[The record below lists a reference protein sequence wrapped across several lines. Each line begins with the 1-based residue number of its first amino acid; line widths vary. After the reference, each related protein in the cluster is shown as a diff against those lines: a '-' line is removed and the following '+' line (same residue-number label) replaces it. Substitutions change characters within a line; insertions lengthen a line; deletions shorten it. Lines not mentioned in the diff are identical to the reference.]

1 MQLGAAY
8 FKPEVLELLGYDP
21 ALLEKW
27 DKEYIWHPFTQMQQ
41 YIQEKPLIIARG
53 EGSWLIDVEGNR
65 YLDGVSSLWVNVHG
79 HCHPALNQ
87 AVKKQLDEIAHS
99 TLLGL
104 ANVPSIL
111 LAKKLV
117 EITPPG
123 LNKVFYSDSGATA
136 VEIALKMA
144 FQYWQQKEGG
154 RFSSKTK
161 FISLLG
167 AYHGDTIG
175 SVSVGG
181 IPLFHGIFKPLLFE
195 CLYAP
200 APYCYRCPLEKE
212 RESCAM
218 ACADR
223 LEEMLEKHQH
233 EVAAVIIEPL
243 VQGAAGMITAPD
255 GFLRRVRELCTRYN
269 VLMIADEVA
278 VGFGRT
284 GCLFACE
291 HEGVSPDLMCLA
303 KGITG
308 GYLPLAATLT
318 TDEVYRA
325 FLGRPEECKTFYHG
339 HTYTG
344 NPLACAAALTSI
356 DLFEKENLLAA
367 LQPKIELLRR
377 RLEDF
382 WELPHV
388 GDIRQRGMMVGIEL
402 VADKKTKRPYPMEE
416 QVGHRV
422 ILEARR
428 RGLVL
433 RPLGDVIVLM
443 PVLTMSEEELNHVL
457 EITYES
463 IAVVTGK

>member
-1 MQLGAAY
+1 MQT
-8 FKPEVLELLGYDP
+8 FDP
-21 ALLEKW
+21 VLLEQW
-27 DKEYIWHPFTQMQQ
+27 DRQYVWHPFTQMQQ
-41 YIQEKPLIIARG
+41 YVQEKPLIIARG
-53 EGSWLIDVEGNR
+53 EGSYLIDVEGNR
-65 YLDGVSSLWVNVHG
+65 YLDGVSSLWVTVHG
-79 HCHPALNQ
+79 HCHPALNR
-87 AVKKQLDEIAHS
+87 AIKEQLDLIAHS

-117 EITPPG
+117 EITPSG
-123 LNKVFYSDSGATA
+123 LNKVFYSDAGATA

-154 RFSSKTK
+154 RHHSKTK
-161 FISLLG
+161 FISLAE

-181 IPLFHGIFKPLLFE
+181 MSLFHGIFRPLLFQ
-195 CLYAP
+195 CLHAP
-200 APYCYRCPLEKE
+200 APYCYRCPLELE
-212 RESCAM
+212 RDGCGM
-218 ACADR
+218 ACVDR
-223 LEEMLEKHQH
+223 LEELMGKHH
-233 EVAAVIIEPL
+233 GEVAALIIEPL
-243 VQGAAGMITAPD
+243 VQGAAGMITAPA
-255 GFLRRVRELCTRYN
+255 GYLRRVRELCTRYN
-269 VLMIADEVA
+269 ILLIADEVA

-284 GCLFACE
+284 GRLFACE

-318 TDEVYRA
+318 TDEIYSA
-325 FLGRPEECKTFYHG
+325 FLGKPEECRTFYHG

-344 NPLACAAALTSI
+344 NPVACAAALASME
-356 DLFEKENLLAA
+356 LFEQEGLPGT

-377 RLEDF
+377 GLESF
-382 WELPHV
+382 WQLPHV

-402 VADKKTKRPYPMEE
+402 VADRETKKSYPVQE

-428 RGLVL
+428 RGLII

-443 PVLTMSEEELNHVL
+443 PILTMSEGELNNVL
-457 EITYES
+457 EITFES
-463 IAVVTGK
+463 IAAVTGH

>member
-1 MQLGAAY
+1 MI
-8 FKPEVLELLGYDP
+8 KYDP
-21 ALLEKW
+21 ALLEQW
-27 DKEYIWHPFTQMQQ
+27 DKEYVWHPFTQMQQ
-41 YIQEKPLIIARG
+41 YTREKPLIIARG
-53 EGSWLIDVEGNR
+53 EGSYLIDVEGNR
-65 YLDGVSSLWVNVHG
+65 YLDGVSSLWVTVHG
-79 HCHPALNQ
+79 HCHPALNR
-87 AVKKQLDEIAHS
+87 AIKEQLDEIAHS

-123 LNKVFYSDSGATA
+123 LNKVFYSDAGATA

-154 RFSSKTK
+154 RFRSKTK
-161 FISLLG
+161 FISLVE

-181 IPLFHGIFKPLLFE
+181 ISLFHGIFKPLLFE
-195 CLYAP
+195 CLHAP
-200 APYCYRCPLEKE
+200 APYCYRCPLERE
-212 RESCAM
+212 RESCGM

-223 LEEMLEKHQH
+223 LEELLKEHHQ

-269 VLMIADEVA
+269 VLLIADEVA

-284 GCLFACE
+284 GRLFACE

-318 TDEVYRA
+318 TDEVYSA
-325 FLGRPEECKTFYHG
+325 FLGKPEEGKTFYHG

-344 NPLACAAALTSI
+344 NPLACAAALASI
-356 DLFEKENLLAA
+356 ELFEKENLLAA
-367 LQPKIELLRR
+367 LQPKIELLHRK
-377 RLEDF
+377 LGGF

-402 VADKKTKRPYPMEE
+402 VADKKTKQPYPREE

-428 RGLVL
+428 RGLVI
-433 RPLGDVIVLM
+433 RPLDNVIVLM
-443 PVLTMSEEELNHVL
+443 PVLAMSEEELNQVL

>member
-1 MQLGAAY
+1 MT
-8 FKPEVLELLGYDP
+8 KYDP
-21 ALLEKW
+21 VLLEQW
-27 DKEYIWHPFTQMQQ
+27 DKQYVWHPFTQMQQ
-41 YIQEKPLIIARG
+41 YVREKPLIIARG
-53 EGSWLIDVEGNR
+53 EGSYLIDVEGNR
-65 YLDGVSSLWVNVHG
+65 YLDGVSSLWVTIHG
-79 HCHPALNQ
+79 HCHPALNR
-87 AVKKQLDEIAHS
+87 AIKEQLDKIAHS

-123 LNKVFYSDSGATA
+123 LNKVFYSDAGATA

-154 RFSSKTK
+154 RFRSKTK
-161 FISLLG
+161 FISLVE

-181 IPLFHGIFKPLLFE
+181 MPLFHGIFKPLLFE
-195 CLYAP
+195 CLHAP
-200 APYCYRCPLEKE
+200 APYCYRCPLERE
-212 RESCAM
+212 RENCGM

-223 LEEMLEKHQH
+223 LEELLKEHQQ

-243 VQGAAGMITAPD
+243 VQGAAGMITAPE
-255 GFLRRVRELCTRYN
+255 GFLRRVRGLCTRYN
-269 VLMIADEVA
+269 VLLIADEVA

-284 GCLFACE
+284 GRLFACE

-308 GYLPLAATLT
+308 GYLPLAATIT
-318 TDEVYRA
+318 TDEVYSA
-325 FLGRPEECKTFYHG
+325 FLGTPEECKTFYHG

-344 NPLACAAALTSI
+344 NPLACAAALASI
-356 DLFEKENLLAA
+356 ELFEKENLLAA
-367 LQPKIELLRR
+367 LQPKIELLHRK
-377 RLEDF
+377 LESF

-402 VADKKTKRPYPMEE
+402 VADKKTKQPYPLEE

-428 RGLVL
+428 RGLVI
-433 RPLGDVIVLM
+433 RPLGNVIVLM
-443 PVLTMSEEELNHVL
+443 PVLAMSEEELNQVL

>member
-1 MQLGAAY
+1 MI
-8 FKPEVLELLGYDP
+8 KYDP
-21 ALLEKW
+21 ALLEQW
-27 DKEYIWHPFTQMQQ
+27 DKEYVWHPFTQMQQ
-41 YIQEKPLIIARG
+41 YAREKPLIIARG
-53 EGSWLIDVEGNR
+53 EGSYLIDVEGNR
-65 YLDGVSSLWVNVHG
+65 YLDGVSSLWVTVHG
-79 HCHPALNQ
+79 HCHPALNR
-87 AVKKQLDEIAHS
+87 AIKEQLDEIAHS

-123 LNKVFYSDSGATA
+123 LSKVFYSDAGATA

-154 RFSSKTK
+154 CFRSKTK
-161 FISLLG
+161 FISLVE

-181 IPLFHGIFKPLLFE
+181 ISLFHGIFRPLLFE
-195 CLYAP
+195 CLHAP
-200 APYCYRCPLEKE
+200 APYCYRCPLERE
-212 RESCAM
+212 RESCGM

-223 LEEMLEKHQH
+223 LEELLKEHHQ

-269 VLMIADEVA
+269 VLLIADEVA

-284 GCLFACE
+284 GRLFACE

-318 TDEVYRA
+318 TDEVYSA
-325 FLGRPEECKTFYHG
+325 FLGKPEEGKTFYHG

-344 NPLACAAALTSI
+344 NPLACAAALASI
-356 DLFEKENLLAA
+356 ELFEKENLLAA
-367 LQPKIELLRR
+367 LQPKIELLHRK
-377 RLEDF
+377 LEGF

-402 VADKKTKRPYPMEE
+402 VADKKTKQPYPREE

-428 RGLVL
+428 RGLVI
-433 RPLGDVIVLM
+433 RPLDNVIVLM
-443 PVLTMSEEELNHVL
+443 PVLAMSEEELNQVL

>member
-1 MQLGAAY
+1 MLDLI
-8 FKPEVLELLGYDP
+8 KYDP
-21 ALLEKW
+21 ALLEQW
-27 DKEYIWHPFTQMQQ
+27 DKEYVWHPFTQMQQ
-41 YIQEKPLIIARG
+41 YTREKPLIIARG
-53 EGSWLIDVEGNR
+53 EGSYLIDVEGNR
-65 YLDGVSSLWVNVHG
+65 YLDGVSSLWVTVHG
-79 HCHPALNQ
+79 HCHPALNR
-87 AVKKQLDEIAHS
+87 AIKEQLDEIAHS

-123 LNKVFYSDSGATA
+123 LNKVFYSDAGATA

-154 RFSSKTK
+154 RFRSKTK
-161 FISLLG
+161 FISLVE

-181 IPLFHGIFKPLLFE
+181 ISLFHGIFKPLLFE
-195 CLYAP
+195 CLHAP
-200 APYCYRCPLEKE
+200 APYCYRCPLERE
-212 RESCAM
+212 RESCGM

-223 LEEMLEKHQH
+223 LEELLKEHHQ

-269 VLMIADEVA
+269 VLLIADEVA

-284 GCLFACE
+284 GRLFACE

-318 TDEVYRA
+318 TDEVYSA
-325 FLGRPEECKTFYHG
+325 FLGKPEEGKTFYHG

-344 NPLACAAALTSI
+344 NPLACAAALASI
-356 DLFEKENLLAA
+356 ELFEKENLLAA
-367 LQPKIELLRR
+367 LQPKIELLHRK
-377 RLEDF
+377 LGGF

-402 VADKKTKRPYPMEE
+402 VADKKTKQPYPREE

-428 RGLVL
+428 RGLVI
-433 RPLGDVIVLM
+433 RPLDNVIVLM
-443 PVLTMSEEELNHVL
+443 PVLAMSEEELNQVL

>member
-1 MQLGAAY
+1 MN
-8 FKPEVLELLGYDP
+8 KYDP
-21 ALLEKW
+21 ALLEQW
-27 DKEYIWHPFTQMQQ
+27 DKEYVWHPFTQMQQ
-41 YIQEKPLIIARG
+41 YTREKPLIIARG
-53 EGSWLIDVEGNR
+53 EGSYLIDVEGNR
-65 YLDGVSSLWVNVHG
+65 YLDGVSSLWVTVHG
-79 HCHPALNQ
+79 HCHSALNR
-87 AVKKQLDEIAHS
+87 AIKEQLDKIAHS

-104 ANVPSIL
+104 ANIPSIL

-123 LNKVFYSDSGATA
+123 LNKVFYSDAGATA

-154 RFSSKTK
+154 RFRNKTK
-161 FISLLG
+161 FISLVE

-181 IPLFHGIFKPLLFE
+181 ISLFHGIFKPLLFE
-195 CLYAP
+195 CLHAP

-212 RESCAM
+212 RENCGM

-223 LEEMLEKHQH
+223 LEELLKEHHQ

-269 VLMIADEVA
+269 VLLIADEVA

-284 GCLFACE
+284 GRLFACE

-318 TDEVYRA
+318 TDEVYSA
-325 FLGRPEECKTFYHG
+325 FLGKPEEGKTFYHG

-344 NPLACAAALTSI
+344 NPLACAAALASI
-356 DLFEKENLLAA
+356 ELFEKENLLAA
-367 LQPKIELLRR
+367 LQPKIELLHRK
-377 RLEDF
+377 LDSF

-402 VADKKTKRPYPMEE
+402 VADKRTKQPYPMEE

-422 ILEARR
+422 ILEARQ
-428 RGLVL
+428 RGLVI
-433 RPLGDVIVLM
+433 RPLDNVIVLM
-443 PVLTMSEEELNHVL
+443 PVLTMSEEELNQVL

>member
-1 MQLGAAY
+1 MLDLI
-8 FKPEVLELLGYDP
+8 KYDP
-21 ALLEKW
+21 ALLEQW
-27 DKEYIWHPFTQMQQ
+27 DKEYVWHPFTQMQQ
-41 YIQEKPLIIARG
+41 YTREKPLIIARG
-53 EGSWLIDVEGNR
+53 EGSYLIDVEGKR
-65 YLDGVSSLWVNVHG
+65 YLDGVSSLWVTVHG
-79 HCHPALNQ
+79 HCHPALNR
-87 AVKKQLDEIAHS
+87 AIKEQLDEIAHS

-104 ANVPSIL
+104 ANIPSIL

-123 LNKVFYSDSGATA
+123 LNKVFYSDAGATA

-154 RFSSKTK
+154 RFRNKTK
-161 FISLLG
+161 FISLVE

-181 IPLFHGIFKPLLFE
+181 ISLFHGIFKPLLFE
-195 CLYAP
+195 CLHAP
-200 APYCYRCPLEKE
+200 APYCYRCPLERE
-212 RESCAM
+212 RESCGM

-223 LEEMLEKHQH
+223 LEELLKEHHQ

-269 VLMIADEVA
+269 VLLIADEVA

-284 GCLFACE
+284 GRLFACE
-291 HEGVSPDLMCLA
+291 HERVSPDLMCLA

-318 TDEVYRA
+318 TDEVYSA
-325 FLGRPEECKTFYHG
+325 FLGKPEEGKTFYHG

-344 NPLACAAALTSI
+344 NPLACAAALASI
-356 DLFEKENLLAA
+356 ELFEKENLLAA
-367 LQPKIELLRR
+367 LQPKIELLHRK
-377 RLEDF
+377 LEGF

-402 VADKKTKRPYPMEE
+402 VADKKTKQPYPKEE

-428 RGLVL
+428 RGLVI
-433 RPLGDVIVLM
+433 RPLDNVIVLM
-443 PVLTMSEEELNHVL
+443 PVLAMSEEELNQVL

>member
-1 MQLGAAY
+1 MI
-8 FKPEVLELLGYDP
+8 KYDP
-21 ALLEKW
+21 ALLEQW
-27 DKEYIWHPFTQMQQ
+27 DKQYVWHPFTQMQQ
-41 YIQEKPLIIARG
+41 YAREKPLIIARG
-53 EGSWLIDVEGNR
+53 EGSYLIDVEGNR
-65 YLDGVSSLWVNVHG
+65 YLDGVSSLWVTVHG
-79 HCHPALNQ
+79 HCHPALNR
-87 AVKKQLDEIAHS
+87 AIKEQLDEIAHS

-123 LNKVFYSDSGATA
+123 LNKVFYSDAGATA

-154 RFSSKTK
+154 RFRSKTK
-161 FISLLG
+161 FISLVE

-181 IPLFHGIFKPLLFE
+181 MPLFHGIFKPLLFE
-195 CLYAP
+195 CLHAP
-200 APYCYRCPLEKE
+200 APYCYRCPLERE
-212 RESCAM
+212 RESCGM

-223 LEEMLEKHQH
+223 LEELLKEHQQ

-269 VLMIADEVA
+269 VLLIADEVA

-284 GCLFACE
+284 GRLFACE

-318 TDEVYRA
+318 TDEVYSA
-325 FLGRPEECKTFYHG
+325 FLGKPEECKTFYHG

-344 NPLACAAALTSI
+344 NPLACAAALASI
-356 DLFEKENLLAA
+356 ELFEKENLLAA
-367 LQPKIELLRR
+367 LQPKIELLHR
-377 RLEDF
+377 RLEGF
-382 WELPHV
+382 WDLPHV

-402 VADKKTKRPYPMEE
+402 VADKKTKQPYPRGE

-428 RGLVL
+428 RGLVI
-433 RPLGDVIVLM
+433 RPLDNVIVLM
-443 PVLTMSEEELNHVL
+443 PVLTMSEEELNQVL

>member
-1 MQLGAAY
+1 MSS
-8 FKPEVLELLGYDP
+8 YDP
-21 ALLEKW
+21 SLLEQW
-27 DKEYIWHPFTQMQQ
+27 DKQYVWHPFTQMQQ
-41 YIQEKPLIIARG
+41 YLQEKPVIIKQG
-53 EGSWLIDVEGNR
+53 EGSYLIDVEGNR
-65 YLDGVSSLWVNVHG
+65 YLDGVSSLWVTVHG
-79 HCHPALNQ
+79 HCHPELNR
-87 AVKKQLDEIAHS
+87 AIKEQLDRIAHS

-123 LNKVFYSDSGATA
+123 LNKVFYSDNGATA
-136 VEIALKMA
+136 VEIALKIA

-154 RFSSKTK
+154 RYRRKTK
-161 FISLLG
+161 FISFVN

-200 APYCYRCPLEKE
+200 APYCYRCPLGLE
-212 RESCAM
+212 RESCEM
-218 ACADR
+218 ACLNQ
-223 LEEMLEKHQH
+223 LEGLLEKHRE
-233 EVAAVIIEPL
+233 EVAALIIEPL

-255 GFLRRVRELCTRYN
+255 GFLRRVRELCSKYN
-269 VLMIADEVA
+269 VLLIADEVA

-284 GCLFACE
+284 GRLFACE
-291 HEGVSPDLMCLA
+291 HEDVTPDLMCLA

-318 TDEVYRA
+318 TDEIYEA
-325 FLGRPEECKTFYHG
+325 FLGEPEECKTFYHG

-344 NPLACAAALTSI
+344 NPLACAAALASI
-356 DLFEKENLLAA
+356 ELFEKTDLLAS

-377 RLEDF
+377 GLENFRD
-382 WELPHV
+382 LPHV

-402 VADKKTKRPYPMEE
+402 VVDKDTKEPYAMKE
-416 QVGHRV
+416 QIGHRV

-428 RGLVL
+428 RGLIL
-433 RPLGDVIVLM
+433 RPLGNVIVLM
-443 PVLTMSEEELNHVL
+443 PVLSMSNEELNRVL

>member
-1 MQLGAAY
+1 MLDLT
-8 FKPEVLELLGYDP
+8 KYDP
-21 ALLEKW
+21 VLLEQW
-27 DKEYIWHPFTQMQQ
+27 DKQYVWHPFTQMQQ
-41 YIQEKPLIIARG
+41 YVREKPLIIARG
-53 EGSWLIDVEGNR
+53 EGSYLIDVEGNR
-65 YLDGVSSLWVNVHG
+65 YLDGVSSLWVTIHG
-79 HCHPALNQ
+79 HCHPALNR
-87 AVKKQLDEIAHS
+87 AIKEQLDKIAHS

-123 LNKVFYSDSGATA
+123 LNKVFYSDAGATA

-154 RFSSKTK
+154 RFRSKTK
-161 FISLLG
+161 FISLVE

-181 IPLFHGIFKPLLFE
+181 MPLFHGIFKPLLFE
-195 CLYAP
+195 CLHAP
-200 APYCYRCPLEKE
+200 APYCYRCPLERE
-212 RESCAM
+212 RENCGM

-223 LEEMLEKHQH
+223 LEELLKEHQQ

-243 VQGAAGMITAPD
+243 VQGAAGMITAPE
-255 GFLRRVRELCTRYN
+255 GFLRRVRGLCTRYN
-269 VLMIADEVA
+269 VLLIADEVA

-284 GCLFACE
+284 GRLFACE

-308 GYLPLAATLT
+308 GYLPLAATIT
-318 TDEVYRA
+318 TDEVYSA
-325 FLGRPEECKTFYHG
+325 FLGTPEECKTFYHG

-344 NPLACAAALTSI
+344 NPLACAAALASI
-356 DLFEKENLLAA
+356 ELFEKENLLAA
-367 LQPKIELLRR
+367 LQPKIELLHRK
-377 RLEDF
+377 LESF

-402 VADKKTKRPYPMEE
+402 VADKKTKQPYPLEE

-428 RGLVL
+428 RGLVI
-433 RPLGDVIVLM
+433 RPLGNVIVLM
-443 PVLTMSEEELNHVL
+443 PVLAMSEEELNQVL

>member
-1 MQLGAAY
+1 MLDLI
-8 FKPEVLELLGYDP
+8 KYDP
-21 ALLEKW
+21 VLLEQW
-27 DKEYIWHPFTQMQQ
+27 DKQYVWHPFTQMQQ
-41 YIQEKPLIIARG
+41 YAREKPLIIARG
-53 EGSWLIDVEGNR
+53 EGSYLIDVEGNR
-65 YLDGVSSLWVNVHG
+65 YLDGVSSLWVTVHG
-79 HCHPALNQ
+79 HCHPALNR
-87 AVKKQLDEIAHS
+87 AVKEQLDKIAHS

-104 ANVPSIL
+104 ANIPSIL

-123 LNKVFYSDSGATA
+123 LNKVFYSDAGATA

-154 RFSSKTK
+154 CFRSKTK
-161 FISLLG
+161 FISLVE

-181 IPLFHGIFKPLLFE
+181 MPLFHGIFKPLLFE
-195 CLYAP
+195 CLHAP
-200 APYCYRCPLEKE
+200 APYCYRCPLERE
-212 RESCAM
+212 RESCGM

-223 LEEMLEKHQH
+223 LEELLKEHQQ

-269 VLMIADEVA
+269 VLLIADEVA

-284 GCLFACE
+284 GRLFACE

-318 TDEVYRA
+318 TDEVYSA
-325 FLGRPEECKTFYHG
+325 FLGKPEEGKTFYHG

-344 NPLACAAALTSI
+344 NPLACAAALASI
-356 DLFEKENLLAA
+356 ELFEKENLLAA
-367 LQPKIELLRR
+367 LQPKIELLHRK
-377 RLEDF
+377 LDGF

-402 VADKKTKRPYPMEE
+402 VADKKTKQPYPMEE

-428 RGLVL
+428 RGLVI
-433 RPLGDVIVLM
+433 RPLGNVIVLM
-443 PVLTMSEEELNHVL
+443 PVLAMSEEELNQVL

>member
-1 MQLGAAY
+1 MV
-8 FKPEVLELLGYDP
+8 KYDP
-21 ALLEKW
+21 SLLEQW
-27 DKEYIWHPFTQMQQ
+27 DKQYVWHPFTQMQQ
-41 YIQEKPLIIARG
+41 YLQEKPLIIERG
-53 EGSWLIDVEGNR
+53 EGSYLIDVEGNR
-65 YLDGVSSLWVNVHG
+65 YLDGVSSLWVTVHG
-79 HCHPALNQ
+79 HCHPELNR
-87 AVKKQLDEIAHS
+87 AIREQLDRIAHS
-99 TLLGL
+99 TLLGI

-123 LNKVFYSDSGATA
+123 LNKVFYSDNGATA

-144 FQYWQQKEGG
+144 FQYWHQKDGG
-154 RFSSKTK
+154 RYRKKTK
-161 FISLLG
+161 FISLVN

-200 APYCYRCPLEKE
+200 APYCYRCPLGLV
-212 RESCAM
+212 RESCHM
-218 ACADR
+218 ACLDQ
-223 LEEMLEKHQH
+223 LEELMTRHCD
-233 EVAAVIIEPL
+233 EVAALIIEPL

-269 VLMIADEVA
+269 ILLIADEVA

-284 GCLFACE
+284 GRLFACE
-291 HEGVSPDLMCLA
+291 HEEVVPDLMCLA

-318 TDEVYRA
+318 TDEIYEA
-325 FLGRPEECKTFYHG
+325 FLGEPEECKAFYHG

-344 NPLACAAALTSI
+344 NPLACVAALANI
-356 DLFEKENLLAA
+356 ELLEKTNLLAA
-367 LQPKIELLRR
+367 LQTKIEFLRR
-377 RLEDF
+377 GLEEF
-382 WELPHV
+382 WQLPHV

-402 VADKKTKRPYPMEE
+402 VADKSTKEPYPMRE
-416 QVGHRV
+416 QIGHRV

-428 RGLVL
+428 RGLVI
-433 RPLGDVIVLM
+433 RPLGNVIVLM
-443 PVLTMSEEELNHVL
+443 PVLSMSCEELQRVL

-463 IAVVTGK
+463 IAVITGR

>member
-1 MQLGAAY
+1 
-8 FKPEVLELLGYDP
+8 VLDLIKYDP
-21 ALLEKW
+21 ALLEQW
-27 DKEYIWHPFTQMQQ
+27 DKEYVWHPFTQMQQ
-41 YIQEKPLIIARG
+41 YTREKPLIIARG
-53 EGSWLIDVEGNR
+53 EGSYLIDVEGKR
-65 YLDGVSSLWVNVHG
+65 YLDGVSSLWVTVHG
-79 HCHPALNQ
+79 HCHPALNR
-87 AVKKQLDEIAHS
+87 AIKEQLDEIAHS

-104 ANVPSIL
+104 ANIPSIL

-123 LNKVFYSDSGATA
+123 LNKVFYSDAGATA

-154 RFSSKTK
+154 RFRNKTK
-161 FISLLG
+161 FISLVE

-181 IPLFHGIFKPLLFE
+181 ISLFHGIFKPLLFE
-195 CLYAP
+195 CLHAP
-200 APYCYRCPLEKE
+200 APYCYRCPLERE
-212 RESCAM
+212 RESCGM

-223 LEEMLEKHQH
+223 LEELLKEHHQ

-269 VLMIADEVA
+269 VLLIADEVA

-284 GCLFACE
+284 GRLFACE
-291 HEGVSPDLMCLA
+291 HERVSPDLMCLA

-318 TDEVYRA
+318 TDEVYSA
-325 FLGRPEECKTFYHG
+325 FLGKPEEGKTFYHG

-344 NPLACAAALTSI
+344 NPLACAAALASI
-356 DLFEKENLLAA
+356 ELFEKENLLAA
-367 LQPKIELLRR
+367 LQPKIELLHRK
-377 RLEDF
+377 LEGF

-402 VADKKTKRPYPMEE
+402 VADKKTKQPYPKEE

-428 RGLVL
+428 RGLVI
-433 RPLGDVIVLM
+433 RPLDNVIVLM
-443 PVLTMSEEELNHVL
+443 PVLAMSEEELNQVL

>member
-1 MQLGAAY
+1 MTQ
-8 FKPEVLELLGYDP
+8 YDP
-21 ALLEKW
+21 ALLEHW
-27 DKEYIWHPFTQMQQ
+27 DKQYVWHPFTQMQQ
-41 YIQEKPLIIARG
+41 FVREKPLIIARG
-53 EGSWLIDVEGNR
+53 EGSYLIDVEGNR

-79 HCHPALNQ
+79 HCHPALNR
-87 AVKKQLDEIAHS
+87 AIKEQLDAIAHS

-104 ANVPSIL
+104 ANIPSIL

-123 LNKVFYSDSGATA
+123 LNKVFYSDAGATA

-154 RFSSKTK
+154 RFRSKTK
-161 FISLLG
+161 FISLVE

-181 IPLFHGIFKPLLFE
+181 MPLFHGIFKPLLFE
-195 CLYAP
+195 CLHAP
-200 APYCYRCPLEKE
+200 APYCYRCPLERE
-212 RESCAM
+212 RESCGM

-223 LEEMLEKHQH
+223 LEELLQKHHQ
-233 EVAAVIIEPL
+233 EIAAVIIEPL

-269 VLMIADEVA
+269 VLLIADEVA

-284 GCLFACE
+284 GRLFACE

-318 TDEVYRA
+318 TDEVYSA
-325 FLGRPEECKTFYHG
+325 FLGEPQECKTFYHG

-344 NPLACAAALTSI
+344 NPVACAAALASI
-356 DLFEKENLLAA
+356 EIFEKENLLAA

-377 RLEDF
+377 KLEHF
-382 WELPHV
+382 WQLPHV

-402 VADKKTKRPYPMEE
+402 VVDKRTKQPYPLEE

-428 RGLVL
+428 RGLVI
-433 RPLGDVIVLM
+433 RPLGNVIVLM
-443 PVLTMSEEELNHVL
+443 PVLAMSEEELNQVL

-463 IAVVTGK
+463 ISVVTGE

>member
-1 MQLGAAY
+1 
-8 FKPEVLELLGYDP
+8 VLDLIKYDP
-21 ALLEKW
+21 ALLEQW
-27 DKEYIWHPFTQMQQ
+27 DKQYVWHPFTQMQQ
-41 YIQEKPLIIARG
+41 YAREKPLIIARG
-53 EGSWLIDVEGNR
+53 EGSYLIDVEGNR
-65 YLDGVSSLWVNVHG
+65 YLDGVSSLWVTVHG
-79 HCHPALNQ
+79 HCHPALNR
-87 AVKKQLDEIAHS
+87 AIKEQLDEIAHS

-123 LNKVFYSDSGATA
+123 LSKVFYSDAGATA

-154 RFSSKTK
+154 RFRSKTK
-161 FISLLG
+161 FISLVE

-181 IPLFHGIFKPLLFE
+181 ISLFHGIFKPLLFE
-195 CLYAP
+195 CLHAP
-200 APYCYRCPLEKE
+200 APYCYRCPLERE
-212 RESCAM
+212 RESCGM

-223 LEEMLEKHQH
+223 LEELLKEHHQ

-269 VLMIADEVA
+269 VLLIADEVA

-284 GCLFACE
+284 GRLFACE

-318 TDEVYRA
+318 TDEVYSA
-325 FLGRPEECKTFYHG
+325 FLGKPEEGKTFYHG

-344 NPLACAAALTSI
+344 NPLACAAALASI
-356 DLFEKENLLAA
+356 ELFEKENLLAA
-367 LQPKIELLRR
+367 LQPKIELLHR
-377 RLEDF
+377 RLEGF
-382 WELPHV
+382 WDLPHV

-402 VADKKTKRPYPMEE
+402 VADKKTKQPYPRGE

-428 RGLVL
+428 RGLVI
-433 RPLGDVIVLM
+433 RPLDNVIVLM
-443 PVLTMSEEELNHVL
+443 PVLTMSEEELNQVL

>member
-1 MQLGAAY
+1 MI
-8 FKPEVLELLGYDP
+8 KYDP
-21 ALLEKW
+21 VLLEQW
-27 DKEYIWHPFTQMQQ
+27 DKQYVWHPFTQMQQ
-41 YIQEKPLIIARG
+41 YAREKPLIIARG
-53 EGSWLIDVEGNR
+53 EGSYLIDVEGNR
-65 YLDGVSSLWVNVHG
+65 YLDGVSSLWVTVHG
-79 HCHPALNQ
+79 HCHPALNR
-87 AVKKQLDEIAHS
+87 AVKEQLDKIAHS

-104 ANVPSIL
+104 ANIPSIL

-123 LNKVFYSDSGATA
+123 LNKVFYSDAGATA

-154 RFSSKTK
+154 CFRSKTK
-161 FISLLG
+161 FISLVE

-181 IPLFHGIFKPLLFE
+181 MPLFHGIFKPLLFE
-195 CLYAP
+195 CLHAP
-200 APYCYRCPLEKE
+200 APYCYRCPLERE
-212 RESCAM
+212 RESCGM

-223 LEEMLEKHQH
+223 LEELLKEHQQ

-269 VLMIADEVA
+269 VLLIADEVA

-284 GCLFACE
+284 GRLFACE

-318 TDEVYRA
+318 TDEVYSA
-325 FLGRPEECKTFYHG
+325 FLGKPEEGKTFYHG

-344 NPLACAAALTSI
+344 NPLACAAALASI
-356 DLFEKENLLAA
+356 ELFEKENLLAA
-367 LQPKIELLRR
+367 LQPKIELLHRK
-377 RLEDF
+377 LDGF

-402 VADKKTKRPYPMEE
+402 VADKKTKQPYPMEE

-428 RGLVL
+428 RGLVI
-433 RPLGDVIVLM
+433 RPLGNVIVLM
-443 PVLTMSEEELNHVL
+443 PVLAMSEEELNQVL

>member
-1 MQLGAAY
+1 MI
-8 FKPEVLELLGYDP
+8 KYDP
-21 ALLEKW
+21 ALLEQW
-27 DKEYIWHPFTQMQQ
+27 DKEYVWHPFTQMQQ
-41 YIQEKPLIIARG
+41 YAQEKPLIIARG
-53 EGSWLIDVEGNR
+53 EGSYLIDVEGNR
-65 YLDGVSSLWVNVHG
+65 YLDGVSSLWVTVHG
-79 HCHPALNQ
+79 HCHPVLNR
-87 AVKKQLDEIAHS
+87 AIKEQLDEIAHS

-104 ANVPSIL
+104 ANIPSIL

-123 LNKVFYSDSGATA
+123 LNKVFYSDAGATA

-154 RFSSKTK
+154 RFRSKTK
-161 FISLLG
+161 FISLVE

-181 IPLFHGIFKPLLFE
+181 MPLFHGIFKPLLFE
-195 CLYAP
+195 CLHAP
-200 APYCYRCPLEKE
+200 APYCYRCPLERE
-212 RESCAM
+212 RKSCGM
-218 ACADR
+218 ACVDR
-223 LEEMLEKHQH
+223 LEELLKAHHQ
-233 EVAAVIIEPL
+233 EVAALIIEPL

-255 GFLRRVRELCTRYN
+255 GFLRRVRELCIRYS
-269 VLMIADEVA
+269 VLLIADEVA

-284 GCLFACE
+284 GRLFACE

-318 TDEVYRA
+318 TDEVYSA
-325 FLGRPEECKTFYHG
+325 FLGKPEECKTFYHG

-344 NPLACAAALTSI
+344 NPLACAAALASI
-356 DLFEKENLLAA
+356 ELFEKENLLAA

-377 RLEDF
+377 KLEGF
-382 WELPHV
+382 WELAHV

-402 VADKKTKRPYPMEE
+402 VADKKTKQPYPLEE

-428 RGLVL
+428 RGLVI
-433 RPLGDVIVLM
+433 RPLGNVIVLM
-443 PVLTMSEEELNHVL
+443 PVLTMSEEELNQVL

-463 IAVVTGK
+463 IAVVTGE

>member
-1 MQLGAAY
+1 MI
-8 FKPEVLELLGYDP
+8 KYDP
-21 ALLEKW
+21 ALLEQW
-27 DKEYIWHPFTQMQQ
+27 DKQYVWHPFTQMQQ
-41 YIQEKPLIIARG
+41 YAREKPLIIARG
-53 EGSWLIDVEGNR
+53 EGSYLIDVEGNR
-65 YLDGVSSLWVNVHG
+65 YLDGVSSLWVTVHG
-79 HCHPALNQ
+79 HCHPALNR
-87 AVKKQLDEIAHS
+87 AIKEQLDEIAHS

-123 LNKVFYSDSGATA
+123 LSKVFYSDAGATA

-154 RFSSKTK
+154 RFRSKTK
-161 FISLLG
+161 FISLVE

-181 IPLFHGIFKPLLFE
+181 ISLFHGIFKPLLFE
-195 CLYAP
+195 CLHAP
-200 APYCYRCPLEKE
+200 APYCYRCPLERE
-212 RESCAM
+212 RESCGM

-223 LEEMLEKHQH
+223 LEELLKEHHQ

-269 VLMIADEVA
+269 VLLIADEVA

-284 GCLFACE
+284 GRLFACE

-318 TDEVYRA
+318 TDEVYSA
-325 FLGRPEECKTFYHG
+325 FLGKPEEGKTFYHG

-344 NPLACAAALTSI
+344 NPLACAAALASI
-356 DLFEKENLLAA
+356 ELFEKENLLAA
-367 LQPKIELLRR
+367 LQPKIELLHR
-377 RLEDF
+377 RLEGF
-382 WELPHV
+382 WDLPHV

-402 VADKKTKRPYPMEE
+402 VADKKTKQPYPRGE

-428 RGLVL
+428 RGLVI
-433 RPLGDVIVLM
+433 RPLDNVIVLM
-443 PVLTMSEEELNHVL
+443 PVLTMSEEELNQVL